1 MKVKVYVYG
10 LCDVFYD
17 GYYIQGL
24 KEHYNNIEFNTSKF
38 PKFRGDIFA
47 FIIEHDNYSQK
58 IIIDSKDMSHI
69 NLPEL
74 EWCDV
79 YGKVNYNPNNL
90 PGTNQEKIIVIGP
103 SFGIQIWN
111 LFQTLYYLIFNFIR
125 FRNSIFNKREFV
137 SNYWHQYKRL
147 KLKKYTLTASSVN
160 EVFFLNSIWKKEN
173 ETNNNRALFVKTCKK
188 NQNLNF
194 EGGFVARSSGDNLG
208 FDDLVYSKKIPLRIY
223 IKKIKNSAFV
233 FNTPAV
239 LSCHGW
245 KLAEFLALGKAIIT
259 TSHYNKLSADL
270 LNEKHLLYADSQI
283 EIKNAI
289 ERLLMDTAFKK
300 KLELES
306 RIYFDTYL
314 APKQVIKRL
323 LEKSK

>member
-1 MKVKVYVYG
+1 MKAKIYIYG

-47 FIIEHDNYSQK
+47 FIIEHNNYSQK

-79 YGKVNYNPNNL
+79 YGKVNYNSNNL
-90 PGTNQEKIIVIGP
+90 PSLNQEKIIVIGP

-111 LFQTLYYLIFNFIR
+111 LFQTLYHFTFNFIR
-125 FRNSIFNKREFV
+125 FKNSIFNKKEFAA
-137 SNYWHQYKRL
+137 NYWRQYKRL
-147 KLKKYTLTASSVN
+147 KLKKYTSTESSLN
-160 EVFFLNSIWKKEN
+160 EVFFLNSIWKKED
-173 ETNNNRALFVKTCKK
+173 ETNNNRALFVKTCKS
-188 NQNLNF
+188 NHNINF

-208 FDDLVYSKKIPLRIY
+208 FDDLIYSKKIPLTTY

-259 TSHYNKLSADL
+259 TSHHNKLSADL
-270 LNEKHLLYADSQI
+270 LNEKHLLYADSQL
-283 EIKNAI
+283 EINNAI
-289 ERLLMDTAFKK
+289 ERLITDVSFKK

-306 RIYFDTYL
+306 RLYFDNYL